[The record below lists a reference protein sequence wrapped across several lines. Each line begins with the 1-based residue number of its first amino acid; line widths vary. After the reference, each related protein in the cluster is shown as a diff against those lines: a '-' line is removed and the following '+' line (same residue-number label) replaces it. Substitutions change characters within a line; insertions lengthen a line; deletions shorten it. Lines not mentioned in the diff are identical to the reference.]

1 MGLLGS
7 QIALAYAF
15 SSLMKLLK
23 YWKNFPLMQKE
34 AAWLN
39 RAFAAFMAAIATIGI
54 HYTYDAITGVLTITG
69 LTAIGTLTGLWQW
82 FVQFALQQGAFKLIV
97 QPEER
102 RQQIEGTLPRTSL
115 TTGTGDGKPVST
127 GVEI

>member
-1 MGLLGS
+1 MDMGLLGS

-23 YWKNFPLMQKE
+23 YWKHFPLMQKE

-39 RAFAAFMAAIATIGI
+39 RGFAAIMALAATIGI
-54 HYTYDAITGVLTITG
+54 HYTYDAVTGVMTITG
-69 LTAIGTLTGLWQW
+69 LTAVGILTGLWQW

-102 RQQIEGTLPRTSL
+102 RQQLSGELPQTSL
-115 TTGTGDGKPVST
+115 TTGTGDGK
-127 GVEI
+127 